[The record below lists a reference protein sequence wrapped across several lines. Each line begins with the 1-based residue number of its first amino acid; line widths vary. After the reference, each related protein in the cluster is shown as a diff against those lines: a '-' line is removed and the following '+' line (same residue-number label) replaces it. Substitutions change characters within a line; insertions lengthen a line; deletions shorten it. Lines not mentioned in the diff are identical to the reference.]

1 MPLVNTHSHTALC
14 GHGEG
19 AVAELVAAADAAG
32 IEVLAVTEHFP
43 LSGAFD
49 PRGDEAMPRES
60 VAGYLADID
69 RARTEH
75 PHMTILSGC
84 EMDWLGAAEDRTPA
98 ERDTSRFDVV
108 LGSVHFLG
116 TWGIDNED
124 IEGPWLEPGAPDRI
138 WRQYVDEWCAMA
150 ASPDRFDVLS
160 HPDLPKKLGHFP
172 TYPLELLYARMAEA
186 ARAGGRMVEVNT
198 AGAVKRCAEMYPTL
212 KLLSAF
218 CRAGVPCT
226 VGTDAHKPADVAF
239 GIREAYELMARAGY
253 DCVTIP
259 LAHGERRELP
269 IQ

>member
-19 AVAELVAAADAAG
+19 TVAELVAAADAAG

-69 RARTEH
+69 RARADH

-84 EMDWLGAAEDRTPA
+84 EMDWLGTAEDRAPA

-108 LGSVHFLG
+108 LGSVRFLG
-116 TWGIDNED
+116 TWGIDNGHR
-124 IEGPWLEPGAPDRI
+124 GPWPNRARLTASGANTWTNGAQ
-138 WRQYVDEWCAMA
+138 WRPRPTVSMSFPTLMREKKLR
-150 ASPDRFDVLS
+150 SF
-160 HPDLPKKLGHFP
+160 PDLSAWSPCMRAWL
-172 TYPLELLYARMAEA
+172 EA

-218 CRAGVPCT
+218 R
-226 VGTDAHKPADVAF
+226 
-239 GIREAYELMARAGY
+239 RAGY
-253 DCVTIP
+253 ALRWAPTRTSRLTSPSVS
-259 LAHGERRELP
+259 ARRTSSWP
-269 IQ
+269 AQVMIA

>member
-1 MPLVNTHSHTALC
+1 M
-14 GHGEG
+14 
-19 AVAELVAAADAAG
+19 AELVAAADAAG

-69 RARTEH
+69 RARAER

-172 TYPLELLYARMAEA
+172 TYSLEPLYARMAEA

-218 CRAGVPCT
+218 RRAGVPCT
-226 VGTDAHKPADVAF
+226 VGTDAHKPVDVAF

>member
-19 AVAELVAAADAAG
+19 TVVELVAAADAAG

-69 RARTEH
+69 RARAER

-124 IEGPWLEPGAPDRI
+124 IESPWLEPDAPDRI

-172 TYPLELLYARMAEA
+172 IYPLEPLYARMAEA
-186 ARAGGRMVEVNT
+186 ARAGGRMVP
-198 AGAVKRCAEMYPTL
+198 AAAV
-212 KLLSAF
+212 
-218 CRAGVPCT
+218 
-226 VGTDAHKPADVAF
+226 
-239 GIREAYELMARAGY
+239 
-253 DCVTIP
+253 
-259 LAHGERRELP
+259 
-269 IQ
+269 

>member
-19 AVAELVAAADAAG
+19 TVAELVAAADAAG

-43 LSGAFD
+43 LSGVFD

-69 RARTEH
+69 RARAER

-124 IEGPWLEPGAPDRI
+124 IE
-138 WRQYVDEWCAMA
+138 
-150 ASPDRFDVLS
+150 
-160 HPDLPKKLGHFP
+160 
-172 TYPLELLYARMAEA
+172 
-186 ARAGGRMVEVNT
+186 
-198 AGAVKRCAEMYPTL
+198 
-212 KLLSAF
+212 
-218 CRAGVPCT
+218 T
-226 VGTDAHKPADVAF
+226 VGKEIDALIVDLQSEYGVKT
-239 GIREAYELMARAGY
+239 LS
-253 DCVTIP
+253 
-259 LAHGERRELP
+259 LRRSKSKS
-269 IQ
+269 IVF